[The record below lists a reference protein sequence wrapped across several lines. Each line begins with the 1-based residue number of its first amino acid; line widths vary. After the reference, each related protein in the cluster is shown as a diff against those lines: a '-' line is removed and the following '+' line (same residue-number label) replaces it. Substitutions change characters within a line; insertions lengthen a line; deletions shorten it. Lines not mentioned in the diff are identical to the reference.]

1 MATVVAEI
9 PLSTW
14 RDSWEMGPEGGGLE
28 GLSGADVATGG
39 LDKWGGRWI
48 GNQTEELSAPTA
60 MKEPETVW

>member
-1 MATVVAEI
+1 
-9 PLSTW
+9 
-14 RDSWEMGPEGGGLE
+14 MGPEGGGLE
-28 GLSGADVATGG
+28 GLSGADVATGR